1 MPRESPAAPGA
12 TRPRTCPTSTSCST
26 PLGTSC
32 SRPPGRLYSRA
43 METTAATTPQA
54 RSSGP
59 LTALLGGVVLVVA
72 IVFISQAS
80 WSNAWYS
87 TFKAIHVIAAVVWIG
102 GGALLTILGL
112 VAERRNEPVELA
124 TIARQAATVGEK
136 LFAPA
141 GLVVVAMG
149 IAMMVNTDWGWGRF
163 WVIAGLVGYAIT
175 FVTGVGVL
183 APLAKKV
190 TALVEEK
197 GPADP
202 QTQAQIRKILSIALV
217 DVALLLLVVV
227 DMITKPSF

>member
-1 MPRESPAAPGA
+1 
-12 TRPRTCPTSTSCST
+12 
-26 PLGTSC
+26 
-32 SRPPGRLYSRA
+32 
-43 METTAATTPQA
+43 METSAPTTPQA
-54 RSSGP
+54 RSSAP
-59 LTALLGGVVLVVA
+59 LTGVLTGVVLVVA
-72 IVFISQAS
+72 IVFISNAS

-87 TFKAIHVIAAVVWIG
+87 AFKAIHVLAAVIWIG
-102 GGALLTILGL
+102 GGAFLTILG
-112 VAERRNEPVELA
+112 VAAERKNDPVELA

-183 APLAKKV
+183 SPLAKKV

-197 GPADP
+197 GATDP
-202 QTQAQIRKILSIALV
+202 ETTAQIKKILMIARV

-227 DMITKPSF
+227 DMITKPTF

>member
-1 MPRESPAAPGA
+1 
-12 TRPRTCPTSTSCST
+12 
-26 PLGTSC
+26 
-32 SRPPGRLYSRA
+32 

-59 LTALLGGVVLVVA
+59 VTALLGGVVLVVA

-87 TFKAIHVIAAVVWIG
+87 AFKTVHVIAAVVWIG

-112 VAERRNEPVELA
+112 LAERKDDPVELA
-124 TIARQAATVGEK
+124 TVARQAATVGEK

-149 IAMMVNTDWGWGRF
+149 IAMMVNTNWGWGRF

-175 FVTGVGVL
+175 FILGIGVL

-190 TALVEEK
+190 AALLDEK
-197 GPADP
+197 GANDP
-202 QTQAQIRKILSIALV
+202 ETTAQIKKILLIARV

-227 DMITKPSF
+227 DMVTKPMF